1 MKFLI
6 PFYLALAAFAQA
18 AGLDFAETSKE
29 VHITADAETA
39 AVEFNFTN
47 KSGNPVTIAK
57 ADAGCACMK
66 ILFSGGKLTYGPGE
80 TGVLRAV
87 FNIGNASGSVEKIIA
102 LWLDTAPTN
111 PPSQSISVRIQIPTP
126 ITLEPKTL
134 KWESGG
140 KPEPQTV
147 HIRMAEG
154 KPIHVTAIKPST
166 EEFSCEL
173 KVVEEGRSYDLVV
186 TPRDV
191 TKPALSAIRIETDCE
206 IQKHQVQQAFAVVH
220 KPAPADKTSH

>member
-18 AGLDFAETSKE
+18 AGLEFAETHKE
-29 VHITADAETA
+29 LSPAADAETA
-39 AVEFNFTN
+39 AAEFSFTN
-47 KSGNPVTIAK
+47 HSEKPVTIAK
-57 ADAGCACMK
+57 ADAGCTCMK
-66 ILFSGGKLTYGPGE
+66 VLFSGGKLTYRPGE
-80 TGVLRAV
+80 SGILRAV
-87 FNIGNASGSVEKIIA
+87 FNVGSAFGTIDKTVS

-111 PPSQSISVRIQIPTP
+111 PPSQTINVRIQIPTP
-126 ITLEPKTL
+126 IILEPKTL

-166 EEFSCEL
+166 EQFSCEL
-173 KVVEEGRSYDLVV
+173 KVVEAGRNYDLIV
-186 TPRDV
+186 TPRDATV
-191 TKPALSAIRIETDCE
+191 PALGVIRIETDCE
-206 IQKHQVQQAFAVVH
+206 IPKHRVQQAFAVVH
-220 KPAPADKTSH
+220 KPAPAETR